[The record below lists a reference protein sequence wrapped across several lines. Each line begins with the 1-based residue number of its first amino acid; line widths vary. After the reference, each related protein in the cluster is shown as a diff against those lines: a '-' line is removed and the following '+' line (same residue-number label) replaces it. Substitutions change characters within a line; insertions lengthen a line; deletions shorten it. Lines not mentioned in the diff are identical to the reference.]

1 MRFPGLLGLRRG
13 KTEHFLRVIERGLS
27 HMNAAEH
34 AGNLFDAAFAVEL
47 RERADSLTVDR
58 LFLDMQV
65 MDGAAGNLRLM
76 SHTEHLAVMPELLQK
91 TSHHFCDS
99 AADAG
104 VDFVENHRLD
114 WRRPGGD
121 DRNGKT
127 DTGKFTAGGYFC

>member
-1 MRFPGLLGLRRG
+1 
-13 KTEHFLRVIERGLS
+13 
-27 HMNAAEH
+27 
-34 AGNLFDAAFAVEL
+34 
-47 RERADSLTVDR
+47 
-58 LFLDMQV
+58 MQV

>member
-76 SHTEHLAVMPELLQK
+76 SHTEHLAVMP
-91 TSHHFCDS
+91 SCC
-99 AADAG
+99 
-104 VDFVENHRLD
+104 R
-114 WRRPGGD
+114 RRPTTSATAPPMPASISS
-121 DRNGKT
+121 KIIVS
-127 DTGKFTAGGYFC
+127 TGVAGR